1 MLKDKVTGQP
11 LRAEYSL
18 KGYKYDPGQFVLVD
32 QEGFERINLKS
43 EKVIEIDVLV
53 DLVEVTSYVF

>member
-1 MLKDKVTGQP
+1 
-11 LRAEYSL
+11 L

-32 QEGFERINLKS
+32 QEGFEKINLKS